1 MPPALLRSDDVRRLE
16 RLSMASL
23 DALEAGLT
31 GEREG
36 PARTA
41 SGLEFAEHRRYGP
54 GDDLRRID
62 WNVYA
67 RLRELLVKTAPSESR
82 IWLSEMIDASR
93 SMDSGNPNK
102 LWYARRLAAL
112 LGTVALMR
120 SDSVQVH
127 VLADGGSTAG
137 GRLDAAGMVAV
148 LAQEIARLPGGTT
161 TQLAR
166 SVARS
171 RAAGDR
177 TELGVLISDCLVAT
191 ADLDEALSQLSRTAR
206 APVLVH
212 VLDPDEGRAGPIGG
226 VELTDRET
234 GERLRTLVTDHLRER
249 LGERYEQFRARVRAA
264 CQAAGVHYLAAATT
278 VDPLELLLDT
288 ARTGRLLRATALA

>member
-1 MPPALLRSDDVRRLE
+1 
-16 RLSMASL
+16 
-23 DALEAGLT
+23 
-31 GEREG
+31 
-36 PARTA
+36 
-41 SGLEFAEHRRYGP
+41 
-54 GDDLRRID
+54 
-62 WNVYA
+62 
-67 RLRELLVKTAPSESR
+67 
-82 IWLSEMIDASR
+82 
-93 SMDSGNPNK
+93 
-102 LWYARRLAAL
+102 
-112 LGTVALMR
+112 
-120 SDSVQVH
+120 
-127 VLADGGSTAG
+127 
-137 GRLDAAGMVAV
+137 MVAV